1 MRLLFGLLLLCFS
14 LTVHSLELHNI
25 RFWQHN
31 THITRVMLD
40 LSSPAS
46 YNIFTLTNPYRL
58 VLDLRQTTLNH
69 KIARI
74 PAQHPILKKIRHA
87 KRNKHDLRLV
97 FDLKRPVRTTS
108 YLVAPDQHGGH
119 RLLLDIAILDKAIQP
134 KLSPELTKSK
144 PVIKPLPT
152 RPKLESLQEPIQPTL
167 LAKKD
172 IIIAVDPGHGGI
184 DPGAIGKQK
193 TKEKTVVLAV
203 GKKLAQLIN
212 AQAGYKAILT
222 RSTDKYLKLRQRIEI
237 AREHQADLFISLH
250 ADALPNEQTAYGSS
264 VYMLSQSGA
273 SSEAAQWLAQK
284 ENSAD
289 LIGGVSLSDKDD
301 LLASVLL
308 DLSQEST
315 LEASALVGQ
324 KILKSLATVGK
335 VHFKKLQRAAF
346 MVLRSPDIPSI
357 LVEMAFL
364 STPSEER
371 KLNNPQYQN
380 QLARALLQGIKNY
393 FAEYPPTGKVAF
405 KE

>member
-1 MRLLFGLLLLCFS
+1 MRLLFGLLLLFYS
-14 LTVHSLELHNI
+14 VFAHSVDLHQI
-25 RFWQHN
+25 RFWQQN
-31 THITRVMLD
+31 AQTTRVMLD

-58 VLDLRQTTLNH
+58 VLDLKQTRLIN
-69 KIARI
+69 KINRV
-74 PAQHPILKKIRHA
+74 PAQEPILKNIRHA
-87 KRNKHDLRLV
+87 KRNKQDLRIV
-97 FDLKRPVRTTS
+97 FDLKQPVRTTS

-119 RLLLDIAILDKAIQP
+119 RLLLDIAILNKQASKQQAITP
-134 KLSPELTKSK
+134 KPVPPKPTAKSEPQYSSLSK
-144 PVIKPLPT
+144 PKP
-152 RPKLESLQEPIQPTL
+152 Q
-167 LAKKD
+167 KKQH
-172 IIIAVDPGHGGI
+172 IVIAVDPGHGGI
-184 DPGAIGKQK
+184 DPGATGKQNTKQK
-193 TKEKTVVLAV
+193 TIVLAV
-203 GKKLAQLIN
+203 GKKLARLIN
-212 AQAGYKAILT
+212 QQPGYKAILT

-250 ADALPNEQTAYGSS
+250 ADALPDNQTAYGSS
-264 VYMLSQSGA
+264 VYMLSQRGA

-308 DLSQEST
+308 DLSQEGT

-324 KILKSLATVGK
+324 KILRSLGTVGR

-346 MVLRSPDIPSI
+346 MVLRSPDIPSV

-371 KLNNPQYQN
+371 KLNDPNYQN
-380 QLARALLQGIKNY
+380 QLAQALLQGIKNY
-393 FAEYPPTGKVAF
+393 FAQYPPTGMN
-405 KE
+405 